1 MTIPLVVLSVFAVGI
16 GLIGSPVFHHA
27 FQNFILSGHAVESA
41 QGANNF
47 VMGLS
52 TLVSVLGI
60 ALAYTIYINGNK
72 ILPASVRTAFTPIY
86 RLLLNKYYIDE
97 IYEAIFV
104 RPVMKACGYLFK
116 FDFSRDGNGER
127 DGIVNGVAG
136 VFQWLSSVLRRLQT
150 GVVQNYLLFQV
161 TGIIL
166 LLTLLGKLCFKF

>member
-1 MTIPLVVLSVFAVGI
+1 MAIPLVVLAVFAVGI

-41 QGANNF
+41 HGANNF

-116 FDFSRDGNGER
+116 FDGTVV

-161 TGIIL
+161 AGII
-166 LLTLLGKLCFKF
+166 